1 MDYLRPIFHDY
12 LNEESEVDVAG
23 YSFYRDVIS
32 KELELEGYEEASDDW
47 LAQRKEQNIVRANAI
62 LELHDN
68 QARFNRLKEIF
79 NSGSVFPFVDAGI
92 SMPSGYPGWTKFL
105 NQILN
110 ETRVSKAD
118 FDALISEGYTRKRQ
132 SYCKYIP
139 IWYTDDHDE
148 SIEALLGKLVEGA
161 NV

>member
-105 NQILN
+105 NQI
-110 ETRVSKAD
+110 
-118 FDALISEGYTRKRQ
+118 
-132 SYCKYIP
+132 
-139 IWYTDDHDE
+139 
-148 SIEALLGKLVEGA
+148 
-161 NV
+161 